1 MPASHSDPS
10 SDAFGA
16 ALALI
21 GQYGE
26 DAEVIATLRAAELAA
41 LNDLEG
47 LAYWD
52 DVIACIHAIE
62 ADPKA
67 GQALH

>member
-1 MPASHSDPS
+1 MSPVHSHNRSE
-10 SDAFGA
+10 AFGA
-16 ALALI
+16 ALALV

-41 LNDLEG
+41 LNDSEG

-52 DVIACIHAIE
+52 DVIACIQAIGV
-62 ADPKA
+62 APSS
-67 GQALH
+67 GQALN